1 MTQGVFALER
11 VLAVEPTNDLARAEI
26 ARAYFILGERETARQ
41 EFTTV
46 QQSGQAPDEAIDTIN
61 KYLALLDQARVEE
74 GRRISGY
81 IEMSLGYDTNINSAT
96 DQSQIILPLLPG
108 IQFQLDGNA
117 QEQES
122 EYMRVAGTV
131 NASHPIS
138 EHWDVVAG
146 ARGYY
151 RLTDKPFSTQD
162 AYGYVGVAAEYG
174 KHRMTAA
181 GTAENFEID
190 GNTLRNIYGGF
201 AQWIY
206 AIDDQSRFNLSVQGS
221 NIQFAAIGARNVDR
235 YTFAAGYI
243 RALRHARRPVIYGS
257 VYGGME
263 DENDKAFPQFGHDF
277 YGGSIGGSLQILG
290 NARAFANF
298 ALEHRDYNGP
308 DALFFTVRD
317 DTQFIV
323 TTGIEFE
330 LVHGWKI
337 IPEVS
342 YINNDSNIV
351 LSDYDRV
358 VAGVRARFSF

>member
-96 DQSQIILPLLPG
+96 DQSQIIFG

-162 AYGYVGVAAEYG
+162 LAAS
-174 KHRMTAA
+174 
-181 GTAENFEID
+181 
-190 GNTLRNIYGGF
+190 
-201 AQWIY
+201 
-206 AIDDQSRFNLSVQGS
+206 SRHS
-221 NIQFAAIGARNVDR
+221 IP
-235 YTFAAGYI
+235 
-243 RALRHARRPVIYGS
+243 ARR
-257 VYGGME
+257 
-263 DENDKAFPQFGHDF
+263 
-277 YGGSIGGSLQILG
+277 
-290 NARAFANF
+290 
-298 ALEHRDYNGP
+298 
-308 DALFFTVRD
+308 
-317 DTQFIV
+317 
-323 TTGIEFE
+323 
-330 LVHGWKI
+330 
-337 IPEVS
+337 
-342 YINNDSNIV
+342 
-351 LSDYDRV
+351 
-358 VAGVRARFSF
+358 